1 MSEDAES
8 IIADNTTPTFNQVE
22 VERKVGKAKALLILD
37 HPFFG
42 TAVSRRPI
50 KYGDEVPTA
59 GMSATGQ
66 MLLNPAWVEPLT
78 VKEIMFLMAH
88 EAMHYMLSH
97 ALRRKHRNHEAW
109 NVACDK
115 VINDTLIDARVG
127 DFIEGGVTMDDGRN
141 HASEEL
147 YDENDDDCE
156 GGIGKD
162 VGDIVDEN
170 GQVLDESQIHQLE
183 AQAKIETIQSA
194 KVAKETGKLPSSI
207 ERMVEE
213 MINVVTPWHE
223 KLERYM
229 SSKVKDGYS
238 WNRPNRRFV
247 GQGMY
252 LPGYDYT
259 PRMGEIVI
267 AVDTSGSLSSKE
279 LSYFNA
285 HINRIL
291 ETCLP
296 EKVTVLYC
304 DYDIGGEVEYTPD
317 DLPLVLKPVGGGGTR
332 FKPVF
337 NWLLNYQGEV
347 ECLIYFTDGWGD
359 QNELDEPAVDTVW
372 LTTDREEFPFG
383 EVITF
388 DKEE

>member
-1 MSEDAES
+1 MSTLK
-8 IIADNTTPTFNQVE
+8 NTTVNLDE
-22 VERKVGKAKALLILD
+22 VQRKVSKAKALLILD

-50 KYGDEVPTA
+50 QYGDEVPTA

-66 MLLNPAWVEPLT
+66 IMLNPEWVEPLT
-78 VKEIMFLMAH
+78 VKEIMFLLAH

-97 ALRRKHRNHEAW
+97 ALRRQHRDHKAW

-115 VINDTLIDARVG
+115 VINDTLIDAKVG
-127 DFIEGGVTMDDGRN
+127 TFIDGGVTLENARFG
-141 HASEEL
+141 ASEQF
-147 YDENDDDCE
+147 YDESDDDMGS
-156 GGIGKD
+156 GGIGED

-170 GQVLDESQIHQLE
+170 GQPLDDATVQQLQ
-183 AQAKIETIQSA
+183 AQAKIEAIQNA
-194 KVAKETGKLPSSI
+194 KLAKQTGKLPESI
-207 ERMVEE
+207 ERIVEE

-229 SSKVKDGYS
+229 SAKVRDGYS

-252 LPGYDYT
+252 LPGYDYV
-259 PRMGEIVI
+259 PRMGEVVI
-267 AVDTSGSLSSKE
+267 AVDTSGSLNSKE
-279 LSYFNA
+279 LALFQG
-285 HINRIL
+285 HINRIVD
-291 ETCLP
+291 TCTP
-296 EKVTVLYC
+296 EKITVLYC
-304 DYDIGGEVEYTPD
+304 DYAIGGTTEYTPD
-317 DLPLVLKPVGGGGTR
+317 DLPIVLKPVGGGGTS

-337 NWLLNYQGEV
+337 KWLDSYDGEV

-359 QNELDEPAVDTVW
+359 QDELDQLSITGKIDTVW
-372 LTTDREEFPFG
+372 LTTDKEDFPFG

-388 DKEE
+388 NEE

>member
-1 MSEDAES
+1 MSEDVEVVV
-8 IIADNTTPTFNQVE
+8 NQVE
-22 VERKVGKAKALLILD
+22 VERKVSKAKALLILD

-50 KYGDEVPTA
+50 KYGNEVPTA
-59 GMSATGQ
+59 GMTATGQ
-66 MLLNPAWVEPLT
+66 MMLNPAWVEPLT
-78 VKEIMFLMAH
+78 VKQIMFLLAH
-88 EAMHYMLSH
+88 EAMHYMLAH
-97 ALRRKHRNHEAW
+97 ALRRKHRNHNAW

-115 VINDTLIDARVG
+115 VINDTLIDAKVG
-127 DFIEGGVTMDDGRN
+127 DFIDGGVTLADGRN
-141 HASEEL
+141 YASEEL
-147 YDENDDDCE
+147 YDEADDDCD

-162 VGDIVDEN
+162 VGDIVDDN
-170 GQVLDESQIHQLE
+170 GVPLDDAQVKQLE

-194 KVAKETGKLPSSI
+194 KLAKQSGKLPSSI
-207 ERMVEE
+207 ERIVDEMV
-213 MINVVTPWHE
+213 NVITPWHE

-229 SSKVKDGYS
+229 TSKVKDGYS

-252 LPGYDYT
+252 LPGYDYV
-259 PRMGEIVI
+259 PRMGEVVL
-267 AVDTSGSLSSKE
+267 AVDTSGSLNSEE
-279 LSYFNA
+279 LAYFNA

-296 EKVTVLYC
+296 EKVTVIYC
-304 DYDIGGEVEYTPD
+304 DYDIGGTTEYTPD
-317 DLPLVLKPVGGGGTR
+317 DLPIILKPVGGGGTS

-337 NWLLNYQGEV
+337 KWLDSYAGEI

-359 QNELDEPAVDTVW
+359 QDELDEPAVDTVW

>member
-1 MSEDAES
+1 MSTLK
-8 IIADNTTPTFNQVE
+8 NTTVNLDE
-22 VERKVGKAKALLILD
+22 VQRKVSKAKALLILD

-50 KYGDEVPTA
+50 QYGDEVPTA

-66 MLLNPAWVEPLT
+66 IMLNPEWVEPLT
-78 VKEIMFLMAH
+78 VKEIMFLLAH

-97 ALRRKHRNHEAW
+97 ALRRQHRDHKAW

-115 VINDTLIDARVG
+115 VINDTLIDAKVG
-127 DFIEGGVTMDDGRN
+127 TFIDGGVTLENARFG
-141 HASEEL
+141 ASEQF
-147 YDENDDDCE
+147 YDESDDDMGS
-156 GGIGKD
+156 GGIGED

-170 GQVLDESQIHQLE
+170 GQPLDDATIQQLQ
-183 AQAKIETIQSA
+183 AQAKIEAIQNA
-194 KVAKETGKLPSSI
+194 KLAKQTGKLPESI
-207 ERMVEE
+207 ERIVEE

-229 SSKVKDGYS
+229 SAKVRDGYS

-252 LPGYDYT
+252 LPGYDYV
-259 PRMGEIVI
+259 PRMGEVVI
-267 AVDTSGSLSSKE
+267 AVDTSGSLNSKE
-279 LSYFNA
+279 LALFQG
-285 HINRIL
+285 HINRIVD
-291 ETCLP
+291 TCTP
-296 EKVTVLYC
+296 EKITVLYC
-304 DYDIGGEVEYTPD
+304 DYAIGGTTEYTPD
-317 DLPLVLKPVGGGGTR
+317 DLPIVLKPVGGGGTS

-337 NWLLNYQGEV
+337 KWLDSYDGEV

-359 QNELDEPAVDTVW
+359 QDELDQLSITGKIDTVW
-372 LTTDREEFPFG
+372 LTTDKEDFPFG

-388 DKEE
+388 NEE

>member
-1 MSEDAES
+1 MSTS
-8 IIADNTTPTFNQVE
+8 NNTTVNLDE
-22 VERKVGKAKALLILD
+22 VQRKVSKAKALLILD

-50 KYGDEVPTA
+50 QYGDEVPTA

-66 MLLNPAWVEPLT
+66 IMLNPEWVEPLT
-78 VKEIMFLMAH
+78 VKEIMFLLAH

-97 ALRRKHRNHEAW
+97 ALRRQHRDHRAW

-127 DFIEGGVTMDDGRN
+127 TFIDGGVTLEDARFG
-141 HASEEL
+141 ASEQF
-147 YDENDDDCE
+147 YDENDDDMGD
-156 GGIGKD
+156 GGIGED

-170 GQVLDESQIHQLE
+170 GQPLDDATVQQLQT
-183 AQAKIETIQSA
+183 QAKIEAIQNA
-194 KVAKETGKLPSSI
+194 KLAKQTGKLPESI
-207 ERMVEE
+207 ERLVEE

-229 SSKVKDGYS
+229 SAKIRDGYS

-252 LPGYDYT
+252 LPGYDYV
-259 PRMGEIVI
+259 PRMGEVVI
-267 AVDTSGSLSSKE
+267 AVDTSGSLNSQE
-279 LSYFNA
+279 LALFQG
-285 HINRIL
+285 HINRIVD
-291 ETCLP
+291 TCTP
-296 EKVTVLYC
+296 EKITVLYC
-304 DYDIGGEVEYTPD
+304 DYAIGGTTEYTPD
-317 DLPLVLKPVGGGGTR
+317 DLPIVLKPVGGGGTS

-337 NWLLNYQGEV
+337 KWLDSYDGDV

-359 QNELDEPAVDTVW
+359 QDELDQLSITGKIDTVW
-372 LTTDREEFPFG
+372 LTTDKEDFPFG

-388 DKEE
+388 NEE

>member
-1 MSEDAES
+1 
-8 IIADNTTPTFNQVE
+8 
-22 VERKVGKAKALLILD
+22 
-37 HPFFG
+37 
-42 TAVSRRPI
+42 
-50 KYGDEVPTA
+50 
-59 GMSATGQ
+59 
-66 MLLNPAWVEPLT
+66 
-78 VKEIMFLMAH
+78 
-88 EAMHYMLSH
+88 
-97 ALRRKHRNHEAW
+97 
-109 NVACDK
+109 
-115 VINDTLIDARVG
+115 
-127 DFIEGGVTMDDGRN
+127 MDDGRN

-247 GQGMY
+247 GEGMY

>member
-1 MSEDAES
+1 MSEDVEVV
-8 IIADNTTPTFNQVE
+8 FNQAE
-22 VERKVGKAKALLILD
+22 VERKVSKAKALLILD

-50 KYGDEVPTA
+50 KYGNEVPTA
-59 GMSATGQ
+59 GMTATGQ
-66 MLLNPAWVEPLT
+66 MMLNPAWVEPLT
-78 VKEIMFLMAH
+78 VKNIMFLLAH
-88 EAMHYMLSH
+88 EAMHYMLAH
-97 ALRRKHRNHEAW
+97 ALRRKHRNHNAW

-115 VINDTLIDARVG
+115 VINDTLIDANVG
-127 DFIEGGVTMDDGRN
+127 DFIDGGVTMTDGRN

-147 YDENDDDCE
+147 YDENDDDCG

-162 VGDIVDEN
+162 VGDVVDEN
-170 GQVLDESQIHQLE
+170 GQVLDDAQVKQLE
-183 AQAKIETIQSA
+183 AQSKIEAIQSA
-194 KVAKETGKLPSSI
+194 KLAKQSGKLPSSI
-207 ERMVEE
+207 ERIVDEMV
-213 MINVVTPWHE
+213 NVITPWHE

-229 SSKVKDGYS
+229 TSKVRDGYS

-252 LPGYDYT
+252 LPGYDYV
-259 PRMGEIVI
+259 PRMGEVVL
-267 AVDTSGSLSSKE
+267 AVDTSGSLNSEE
-279 LSYFNA
+279 LAYFNA

-296 EKVTVLYC
+296 EKVTVIYC
-304 DYDIGGEVEYTPD
+304 DYDIGGTQEYTPD
-317 DLPLVLKPVGGGGTR
+317 DLPIILKPVGGGGTS
-332 FKPVF
+332 FLPVF
-337 NWLLNYQGEV
+337 KWLDSYAGEI

>member
-1 MSEDAES
+1 MSTS
-8 IIADNTTPTFNQVE
+8 NNTTVNLDE
-22 VERKVGKAKALLILD
+22 VQRKVSKAKALLILD

-50 KYGDEVPTA
+50 QYGDEVPTA

-66 MLLNPAWVEPLT
+66 IMLNPEWVEPLT
-78 VKEIMFLMAH
+78 VKEIMFLLAH

-97 ALRRKHRNHEAW
+97 ALRRQHRDHRAW

-115 VINDTLIDARVG
+115 VINDTLIDAKVG
-127 DFIEGGVTMDDGRN
+127 TFIDGGVTLEDARFG
-141 HASEEL
+141 ASEQF
-147 YDENDDDCE
+147 YDENDDDMGD
-156 GGIGKD
+156 GGIGED

-170 GQVLDESQIHQLE
+170 GQPLDDATVQQLQT
-183 AQAKIETIQSA
+183 QAKIEAIQNA
-194 KVAKETGKLPSSI
+194 KLAKQTGKLPESI
-207 ERMVEE
+207 ERLVEE

-229 SSKVKDGYS
+229 SAKIRDGYS

-252 LPGYDYT
+252 LPGYDYV
-259 PRMGEIVI
+259 PRMGEVVI
-267 AVDTSGSLSSKE
+267 AVDTSGSLNSQE
-279 LSYFNA
+279 LALFQG
-285 HINRIL
+285 HINRIVD
-291 ETCLP
+291 TCTP
-296 EKVTVLYC
+296 EKITVLYC
-304 DYDIGGEVEYTPD
+304 DYAIGGTTEYTPD
-317 DLPLVLKPVGGGGTR
+317 DLPIVLKPVGGGCTS

-337 NWLLNYQGEV
+337 KWLDSYDGDV

-359 QNELDEPAVDTVW
+359 QDELDQLSITGKIDTVW
-372 LTTDREEFPFG
+372 LTTDKEDFPFG

-388 DKEE
+388 NEE

>member
-1 MSEDAES
+1 MSTLQ
-8 IIADNTTPTFNQVE
+8 NTTVNLDE
-22 VERKVGKAKALLILD
+22 VQRKVSKAKALLILD

-50 KYGDEVPTA
+50 QYGDEVPTA

-66 MLLNPAWVEPLT
+66 IMLNPEWVEPLT
-78 VKEIMFLMAH
+78 VKNIMFLLAH

-97 ALRRKHRNHEAW
+97 ALRRQHRDHRAW

-115 VINDTLIDARVG
+115 VINDTLIDAKVG
-127 DFIEGGVTMDDGRN
+127 TFIDGGVTLEDARFG
-141 HASEEL
+141 ASEQF
-147 YDENDDDCE
+147 YDENDDDMGD
-156 GGIGKD
+156 GGIGED

-170 GQVLDESQIHQLE
+170 GQPLDDATVQQLQT
-183 AQAKIETIQSA
+183 QAKIEAIQNA
-194 KVAKETGKLPSSI
+194 KLAKQTGKLPESI
-207 ERMVEE
+207 ERLVEE

-229 SSKVKDGYS
+229 SAKIRDGYS

-252 LPGYDYT
+252 LPGYDYV
-259 PRMGEIVI
+259 PRMGEVVI
-267 AVDTSGSLSSKE
+267 AVDTSGSLDSKE
-279 LSYFNA
+279 LALFQG
-285 HINRIL
+285 HINRIVD
-291 ETCLP
+291 TCTP
-296 EKVTVLYC
+296 EKITVLYC
-304 DYDIGGEVEYTPD
+304 DYAIGGTTEYTPD
-317 DLPLVLKPVGGGGTR
+317 DLPIVLKPVGGGGTS

-337 NWLLNYQGEV
+337 KWLDSYDGDV

-359 QNELDEPAVDTVW
+359 QDELDQLSITGKIDTVW
-372 LTTDREEFPFG
+372 LTTDKEDFPFG

-388 DKEE
+388 NEE

>member
-1 MSEDAES
+1 MSTLK
-8 IIADNTTPTFNQVE
+8 NTTVNLDE
-22 VERKVGKAKALLILD
+22 VQRKVSKAKALLILD

-50 KYGDEVPTA
+50 QYGDEVPTA

-66 MLLNPAWVEPLT
+66 IMLNPEWVEPLT
-78 VKEIMFLMAH
+78 VKEIMFLLAH

-97 ALRRKHRNHEAW
+97 ALRRQHRDHRAW

-115 VINDTLIDARVG
+115 VINDTLIDAKVG
-127 DFIEGGVTMDDGRN
+127 TFIDGGVTLEDARFG
-141 HASEEL
+141 ASEQF
-147 YDENDDDCE
+147 YDENDDDMGD
-156 GGIGKD
+156 GGIGED

-170 GQVLDESQIHQLE
+170 GQPLDDAQIKQLE
-183 AQAKIETIQSA
+183 VEAKIEAIQNA
-194 KVAKETGKLPSSI
+194 KLAKQTGKLPESI
-207 ERMVEE
+207 ERLVEE

-229 SSKVKDGYS
+229 SAKIRDGYS

-252 LPGYDYT
+252 LPGYDYV
-259 PRMGEIVI
+259 PRMGEVVI
-267 AVDTSGSLSSKE
+267 AVDTSGSLDSKE
-279 LSYFNA
+279 LALFQG
-285 HINRIL
+285 HINRIVD
-291 ETCLP
+291 TCTP
-296 EKVTVLYC
+296 EKITVLYC
-304 DYDIGGEVEYTPD
+304 DYAIGGTTEYTPD
-317 DLPLVLKPVGGGGTR
+317 DLPIVLKPVGGGGTS

-337 NWLLNYQGEV
+337 KWLDSYDGDV

-359 QNELDEPAVDTVW
+359 QDELDQLSITGKIDTVW
-372 LTTDREEFPFG
+372 LTTDKEDFPFG

-388 DKEE
+388 NEE

>member
-1 MSEDAES
+1 MSEDVKVVV
-8 IIADNTTPTFNQVE
+8 NQAE
-22 VERKVGKAKALLILD
+22 VERKVSKAKALLILD

-50 KYGDEVPTA
+50 KYGIEVSTA
-59 GMSATGQ
+59 GMTATGQ

-78 VKEIMFLMAH
+78 VKEIMFLLAH
-88 EAMHYMLSH
+88 EAMHYMLAH
-97 ALRRKHRNHEAW
+97 ALRRKHRNHNAW

-115 VINDTLIDARVG
+115 VINDTLIDAGVG
-127 DFIEGGVTMDDGRN
+127 DFIDGGVTLTEGRN
-141 HASEEL
+141 YASEEL
-147 YDENDDDCE
+147 YDENDDDIGD
-156 GGIGKD
+156 GGIGYD

-170 GQVLDESQIHQLE
+170 GQPLDESQIHQLE
-183 AQAKIETIQSA
+183 VQAKIDTIQSA
-194 KVAKETGKLPSSI
+194 KVAKQSGKLPASI
-207 ERMVEE
+207 ERIVDEMVTV
-213 MINVVTPWHE
+213 ITPWHE

-229 SSKVKDGYS
+229 TSKVKDGYS
-238 WNRPNRRFV
+238 WSRPNRRFV

-259 PRMGEIVI
+259 PRMGELVL
-267 AVDTSGSLSSKE
+267 AVDTSGSLSSEE
-279 LSYFNA
+279 LAYFNA

-296 EKVTVLYC
+296 EKVTVIYC
-304 DYDIGGEVEYTPD
+304 DYDIGGTQEYTPD
-317 DLPLVLKPVGGGGTR
+317 DLPIVLKPVGGGGTS

-337 NWLLNYQGEV
+337 EWLLTYEGEV

-359 QNELDEPAVDTVW
+359 QDELEEPAVDTVW
-372 LTTDREEFPFG
+372 LTTEREKFPFG
-383 EVITF
+383 EVIKF

>member
-1 MSEDAES
+1 MSTLK
-8 IIADNTTPTFNQVE
+8 NTTVNLDE
-22 VERKVGKAKALLILD
+22 VQRKVSKAKALLILD

-50 KYGDEVPTA
+50 QYGDEVPTA

-66 MLLNPAWVEPLT
+66 IMLNPEWVEPLT
-78 VKEIMFLMAH
+78 VKEIMFLLAH

-97 ALRRKHRNHEAW
+97 ALRRQHRDHKAW

-115 VINDTLIDARVG
+115 VINDTLIDAKVG
-127 DFIEGGVTMDDGRN
+127 TFIDGGVTLENARFG
-141 HASEEL
+141 ASEQF
-147 YDENDDDCE
+147 YDESDDDMGS
-156 GGIGKD
+156 GGIGED

-170 GQVLDESQIHQLE
+170 GQPLDDATVQQLQ
-183 AQAKIETIQSA
+183 AQAKIEAIQNA
-194 KVAKETGKLPSSI
+194 KLAKQTGKLPESI
-207 ERMVEE
+207 ERIVEE

-229 SSKVKDGYS
+229 SAKVRDGYS

-252 LPGYDYT
+252 LPGYDYI
-259 PRMGEIVI
+259 PRMGEVVI
-267 AVDTSGSLSSKE
+267 AVDTSGSLNSKE
-279 LSYFNA
+279 LALFQG
-285 HINRIL
+285 HINRIVD
-291 ETCLP
+291 TCTP
-296 EKVTVLYC
+296 EKITVLYC
-304 DYDIGGEVEYTPD
+304 DYAIGGTTKYTPD
-317 DLPLVLKPVGGGGTR
+317 DLPIILKPVGGGGTS

-337 NWLLNYQGEV
+337 KWLDSYDGEV

-359 QNELDEPAVDTVW
+359 QDELDQLSITGKIDTVW
-372 LTTDREEFPFG
+372 LTTDKEDFPFG

-388 DKEE
+388 NEE

>member
-1 MSEDAES
+1 MSEDVEVVV
-8 IIADNTTPTFNQVE
+8 NQAE
-22 VERKVGKAKALLILD
+22 VERKVSKAKALLILD

-50 KYGDEVPTA
+50 KYGNEVPTA
-59 GMSATGQ
+59 GMTATGQ
-66 MLLNPAWVEPLT
+66 MMLNPAWVEPLT
-78 VKEIMFLMAH
+78 VKQIMFLLAH
-88 EAMHYMLSH
+88 EAMHYMLAH
-97 ALRRKHRNHEAW
+97 ALRRKHRNHNAW

-115 VINDTLIDARVG
+115 VINDTLIDAGVG
-127 DFIEGGVTMDDGRN
+127 DFIDGGVTLADGRN
-141 HASEEL
+141 YASEEL
-147 YDENDDDCE
+147 YDEADDDCD

-162 VGDIVDEN
+162 IGDATDEN
-170 GQVLDESQIHQLE
+170 GQILDDAQIHQLE
-183 AQAKIETIQSA
+183 AQAKIEAIQSA
-194 KVAKETGKLPSSI
+194 TLAKQTGKLPSSI
-207 ERMVEE
+207 ERIVDEMV
-213 MINVVTPWHE
+213 NVITPWHE

-229 SSKVKDGYS
+229 TSKVKDGYS

-252 LPGYDYT
+252 LPGYDYV
-259 PRMGEIVI
+259 PRMGEIVL
-267 AVDTSGSLSSKE
+267 AVDTSGSLNSKE
-279 LSYFNA
+279 LAYFNA

-296 EKVTVLYC
+296 EKVTVIYC
-304 DYDIGGEVEYTPD
+304 DYDIGGTQEYTPD
-317 DLPLVLKPVGGGGTR
+317 DLPIILKPVGGGGTS

-337 NWLLNYQGEV
+337 KWLDSYAGEI

>member
-1 MSEDAES
+1 MTTLK
-8 IIADNTTPTFNQVE
+8 NTTVNLDE
-22 VERKVGKAKALLILD
+22 VQRKVSKAKALLILD

-50 KYGDEVPTA
+50 QYGDEVPTA

-66 MLLNPAWVEPLT
+66 IMLNPEWVEPLT
-78 VKEIMFLMAH
+78 VKEIMFLLAH

-97 ALRRKHRNHEAW
+97 ALRRQHRDHRAW

-115 VINDTLIDARVG
+115 VINDTLIDAKVG
-127 DFIEGGVTMDDGRN
+127 EFIDGGVTLEDARFG
-141 HASEEL
+141 ASEQF
-147 YDENDDDCE
+147 YDENDDDIGD
-156 GGIGKD
+156 GGIGED

-170 GQVLDESQIHQLE
+170 GQPLDDATVQQLQT
-183 AQAKIETIQSA
+183 QAKIEAIQNA
-194 KVAKETGKLPSSI
+194 KLAKQTGKLPESI
-207 ERMVEE
+207 ERLVEE

-229 SSKVKDGYS
+229 SAKIRDGYS

-252 LPGYDYT
+252 LPGYDYV
-259 PRMGEIVI
+259 PRMGEVVI
-267 AVDTSGSLSSKE
+267 AVDTSGSLDSKE
-279 LSYFNA
+279 LALFQG
-285 HINRIL
+285 HINRIVD
-291 ETCLP
+291 TCTP
-296 EKVTVLYC
+296 EKITVLYC
-304 DYDIGGEVEYTPD
+304 DYAIGGTTEYTPD
-317 DLPLVLKPVGGGGTR
+317 DLPIVLKPVGGGGTS

-337 NWLLNYQGEV
+337 KWLDSYDGDV

-359 QNELDEPAVDTVW
+359 QDELDQLSITGKIDTVW
-372 LTTDREEFPFG
+372 LTTEREDFPFG

-388 DKEE
+388 NEE

>member
-1 MSEDAES
+1 MSTLK
-8 IIADNTTPTFNQVE
+8 NTTVNLDE
-22 VERKVGKAKALLILD
+22 VQRKVSKAKALLILD

-50 KYGDEVPTA
+50 QYGDEVPTA

-66 MLLNPAWVEPLT
+66 IMLNPEWVEPLT
-78 VKEIMFLMAH
+78 VKEIMFLLAH

-97 ALRRKHRNHEAW
+97 ALRRQHRDHRAW

-115 VINDTLIDARVG
+115 VINDTLIDAKVG
-127 DFIEGGVTMDDGRN
+127 TFIDGGVTLEDARFG
-141 HASEEL
+141 ASEQF
-147 YDENDDDCE
+147 YDENDDDMGD
-156 GGIGKD
+156 GGIGED

-170 GQVLDESQIHQLE
+170 GQPLDDATVQQLQT
-183 AQAKIETIQSA
+183 QAKIEAIQNA
-194 KVAKETGKLPSSI
+194 KLAKQTGKLPESI
-207 ERMVEE
+207 ERLVEE

-229 SSKVKDGYS
+229 SAKIRDGYS

-252 LPGYDYT
+252 LPGYDYV
-259 PRMGEIVI
+259 PRMGEVVI
-267 AVDTSGSLSSKE
+267 AVDTSGSLNSKE
-279 LSYFNA
+279 LALFQG
-285 HINRIL
+285 HINRIVD
-291 ETCLP
+291 TCTP
-296 EKVTVLYC
+296 EKITVLYC
-304 DYDIGGEVEYTPD
+304 DYAIGGTTEYTPD
-317 DLPLVLKPVGGGGTR
+317 DLPIVLKPVGGGGTS

-337 NWLLNYQGEV
+337 KWLDSYDGDV

-359 QNELDEPAVDTVW
+359 QDELDQLSITGKIDTVW
-372 LTTDREEFPFG
+372 LTTDKEDFPFG

-388 DKEE
+388 NEE

>member
-1 MSEDAES
+1 MTTLK
-8 IIADNTTPTFNQVE
+8 NTTVNLDE
-22 VERKVGKAKALLILD
+22 VQRKVSKAKALLILD

-50 KYGDEVPTA
+50 QYGDEVPTA

-66 MLLNPAWVEPLT
+66 IMLNPEWVEPLT
-78 VKEIMFLMAH
+78 VKEIMFLLAH

-97 ALRRKHRNHEAW
+97 ALRRQHRDHRAW

-115 VINDTLIDARVG
+115 VINDTLIDAKVG
-127 DFIEGGVTMDDGRN
+127 TFIDGGVTLEDARFG
-141 HASEEL
+141 ASEQF
-147 YDENDDDCE
+147 YDENDDDIGD
-156 GGIGKD
+156 GGIGED

-170 GQVLDESQIHQLE
+170 GQPLDDATVQQLQT
-183 AQAKIETIQSA
+183 QAKIEAIQNA
-194 KVAKETGKLPSSI
+194 KLAKQTGKLPESI
-207 ERMVEE
+207 ERLVEE

-229 SSKVKDGYS
+229 SAKIRDGYS

-252 LPGYDYT
+252 LPGYDYV
-259 PRMGEIVI
+259 PRMGEVVI
-267 AVDTSGSLSSKE
+267 AVDTSGSLNSQE
-279 LSYFNA
+279 LALFQG
-285 HINRIL
+285 HINRIVD
-291 ETCLP
+291 TCTP
-296 EKVTVLYC
+296 EKITVLYC
-304 DYDIGGEVEYTPD
+304 DYAIGGTTEYTPD
-317 DLPLVLKPVGGGGTR
+317 DLPIVLKPVGGGGTS

-337 NWLLNYQGEV
+337 KWLDSYDGDV

-359 QNELDEPAVDTVW
+359 QDELDQLSITGKIDTVW
-372 LTTDREEFPFG
+372 LTTDKEDFPFG

-388 DKEE
+388 NEE

>member
-1 MSEDAES
+1 MSTLK
-8 IIADNTTPTFNQVE
+8 NTTVNLDE
-22 VERKVGKAKALLILD
+22 VQRKVSKAKALLILD

-50 KYGDEVPTA
+50 QYGDEVPTA

-66 MLLNPAWVEPLT
+66 IMLNPEWVEPLT
-78 VKEIMFLMAH
+78 VKNIMFLLAH

-97 ALRRKHRNHEAW
+97 ALRRQHRDHRAW

-115 VINDTLIDARVG
+115 VINDTLIDAKVG
-127 DFIEGGVTMDDGRN
+127 EFIDGGVTLEDARFG
-141 HASEEL
+141 ASEQF
-147 YDENDDDCE
+147 YDENDDDMGD
-156 GGIGKD
+156 GGIGED

-170 GQVLDESQIHQLE
+170 GQPLDDATVQQLQT
-183 AQAKIETIQSA
+183 QAKIEAIQNA
-194 KVAKETGKLPSSI
+194 KLAKQTGKLPESI
-207 ERMVEE
+207 ERLVEE

-229 SSKVKDGYS
+229 SAKIRDGYS

-252 LPGYDYT
+252 LPGYDYV
-259 PRMGEIVI
+259 PRMGEVVI
-267 AVDTSGSLSSKE
+267 AVDTSGSLDSKE
-279 LSYFNA
+279 LALFQG
-285 HINRIL
+285 HINRIVD
-291 ETCLP
+291 TCTP
-296 EKVTVLYC
+296 EKITVLYC
-304 DYDIGGEVEYTPD
+304 DYAIGGTTEYTPD
-317 DLPLVLKPVGGGGTR
+317 DLPIVLKPVGGGGTS

-337 NWLLNYQGEV
+337 KWLDSYDGDV

-359 QNELDEPAVDTVW
+359 QDELDQLSITGKIDTVW
-372 LTTDREEFPFG
+372 LTTDKEDFPFG

-388 DKEE
+388 NEE

>member
-1 MSEDAES
+1 MSTS
-8 IIADNTTPTFNQVE
+8 NNTTINLDE
-22 VERKVGKAKALLILD
+22 VNRKVSKAKALLILD

-50 KYGDEVPTA
+50 QYGDEVPTA

-66 MLLNPAWVEPLT
+66 IMLNPEWVEPLT
-78 VKEIMFLMAH
+78 VKEIMFLLAH

-97 ALRRKHRNHEAW
+97 ALRRQHRDHRAW

-127 DFIEGGVTMDDGRN
+127 TFIDGGVTLEDARFG
-141 HASEEL
+141 ASEQF
-147 YDENDDDCE
+147 YDENDDDIGD
-156 GGIGKD
+156 GGIGED

-170 GQVLDESQIHQLE
+170 GQPLDDATVQQLQT
-183 AQAKIETIQSA
+183 QAKIEAIQNA
-194 KVAKETGKLPSSI
+194 KLAKQTGKLPESI
-207 ERMVEE
+207 ERLVEE

-229 SSKVKDGYS
+229 SAKIRDGYS

-252 LPGYDYT
+252 LPGYDYV
-259 PRMGEIVI
+259 PRMGEVVI
-267 AVDTSGSLSSKE
+267 AVDTSGSLNSQE
-279 LSYFNA
+279 LALFQG
-285 HINRIL
+285 HINRIVD
-291 ETCLP
+291 TCTP
-296 EKVTVLYC
+296 EKITVLYC
-304 DYDIGGEVEYTPD
+304 DYAIGGTTEYTPD
-317 DLPLVLKPVGGGGTR
+317 DLPIVLKPVGGGGTS

-337 NWLLNYQGEV
+337 KWLDSYDGEV

-359 QNELDEPAVDTVW
+359 QDELDQLSITGKIDTVW
-372 LTTDREEFPFG
+372 LTTDKEDFPFG

-388 DKEE
+388 NEE